1 MDAET
6 RGLLALN
13 RITMADPGQIQSLL
27 RRFGSAAVALEF
39 LNEESARD
47 VGLSDSV
54 VNRLRQGALRDI
66 AQQLDKD
73 AAWLDN
79 EGHFILTRNDPD
91 YPRLLQEIADP
102 PFVLYC
108 DGRREA
114 LELPGFAIVG
124 SRSPTRGGQQR
135 ARQFASQLAAGGIAV
150 TSGMAIGIDSAA
162 HKGALEADG
171 TTIAVLGTGCDRIY
185 PGRHRHLAAD
195 IRAAGLLVSE
205 FPLGA
210 QAFPSHFPQRNR
222 IVTGLCFGT
231 LVVEAT
237 LRSGSLISAR
247 LAMEQGREVFA
258 VPGSI
263 HDRQSRGC
271 HYLIKHGAKL
281 TESIDDIVEELADRV
296 RFSMPAETSEA
307 VGEVPAEQARILDVM
322 SREAL
327 SIDALIEAT
336 GLAPQQ
342 VSSALI
348 ELEINEFIER
358 RPGGFILGRRP
369 ANTS

>member
-27 RRFGSAAVALEF
+27 AHFGSATAALES
-39 LNEESARD
+39 LDEESACAI
-47 VGLSDSV
+47 GLSEAV
-54 VNRLRQGALRDI
+54 VNRLKKNALRDI
-66 AQQLDKD
+66 DRQLDKD
-73 AAWLDN
+73 ASWLDK
-79 EGHFILTRNDPD
+79 EGHFVLTRNDPD
-91 YPRLLQEIADP
+91 YPRLLREIADP

-108 DGRREA
+108 HGRREA
-114 LELPGFAIVG
+114 LDLPGFAIVG
-124 SRSPTRGGQQR
+124 SRSPTRGGHR
-135 ARQFASQLAAGGIAV
+135 CARQFASQLAAGGIAV

-162 HKGALEADG
+162 HRGALEAGG

-185 PGRHRHLAAD
+185 PGRHRHLAGE

-210 QAFPSHFPQRNR
+210 KAFPSHFPQRNR
-222 IVTGLCFGT
+222 VVTGLCYGT

-263 HDRQSRGC
+263 HDRQSHGC
-271 HYLIKHGAKL
+271 HYLIKHGARL

-296 RFSMPAETSEA
+296 RFSARAETPDVVDA
-307 VGEVPAEQARILDVM
+307 VPAEQARILDVM

-327 SIDALIEAT
+327 SVDALIEAT

-348 ELEINEFIER
+348 ELEINEFVER
-358 RPGGFILGRRP
+358 RPGGFILGPRP
-369 ANTS
+369 ANTP